1 MQNGM
6 CVDAGCPHSRWMV
19 ARWSVPAH
27 PEPVEGRASGGYKQQ
42 QHGKP
47 VTTESLLGIGVL
59 RRPPVIRATGEHS

>member
-6 CVDAGCPHSRWMV
+6 CVDADCPHSRWIV

-27 PEPVEGRASGGYKQQ
+27 PEPVEGRAFGDCK

-47 VTTESLLGIGVL
+47 ITTESLLGIGVL
-59 RRPPVIRATGEHS
+59 RRPPVIWATGEFS